1 VSSFLHVARK
11 TAKTT
16 RKFTGLVLN
25 EGLETLRDPFHLVD
39 IAKIGLDGVTAFGK
53 LTLRSPD
60 PKTIFKGKLEVAKK
74 AAWSKALPLPE
85 VKLLGKVA
93 GGTVNDVLL
102 TAMTG
107 ALRRYLLSRGE
118 RVEGLNFRAAIPVNL
133 RPLDG
138 PIEMGNKFGLV
149 FLSLPVGIE
158 DELERLWELK
168 RRMDAL
174 KGSAEAVVS
183 LGILNAMGVAPDEIE
198 NVLVTM
204 FGQKA
209 TAVMT
214 NVPGPAQTIYLAG
227 IPMRGIMFW
236 VPQSGR
242 LGLGISIIS
251 YDNQVLLGVATDAR
265 LVPDPEE
272 IVRFFEVEFD
282 HMMNLVR
289 QVEEDP
295 EAELP

>member
-1 VSSFLHVARK
+1 
-11 TAKTT
+11 
-16 RKFTGLVLN
+16 
-25 EGLETLRDPFHLVD
+25 
-39 IAKIGLDGVTAFGK
+39 
-53 LTLRSPD
+53 
-60 PKTIFKGKLEVAKK
+60 
-74 AAWSKALPLPE
+74 
-85 VKLLGKVA
+85 
-93 GGTVNDVLL
+93 
-102 TAMTG
+102 
-107 ALRRYLLSRGE
+107 
-118 RVEGLNFRAAIPVNL
+118 
-133 RPLDG
+133 
-138 PIEMGNKFGLV
+138 MGNKFGLV
-149 FLSLPVGIE
+149 FLSLPIGIE